1 MSPATISQC
10 HSLSKGK
17 VILDM
22 RAKVFGFLSHGLAK
36 GYAKTLGPQN
46 IKTAIHI
53 TQIKIRRAALLNLW
67 AKHIE
72 TVTKRFTNTL
82 LDRCATKIFTE
93 ANAQFFQLC
102 GW

>member
-1 MSPATISQC
+1 MGPATISQC

-22 RAKVFGFLSHGLAK
+22 RTKVFGFLSHGLAK

-53 TQIKIRRAALLNLW
+53 TQIKIRRAAFLNLW
-67 AKHIE
+67 AKHI
-72 TVTKRFTNTL
+72 
-82 LDRCATKIFTE
+82 
-93 ANAQFFQLC
+93 
-102 GW
+102 